1 MLSAGA
7 DQGHAHPDPAWKEI
21 IMSFT
26 SAELAYLA
34 TQRLGRLATV
44 QPDGTLQVSPVGF
57 HYNGGT
63 GTIDI
68 GGFNMASSRK
78 FRNVADN
85 GRAAF
90 VVDDIA
96 SIDPWRVRCL
106 EIRGDAE
113 AITAAADS
121 ASGFDGP
128 IIRVRPRRIISFGI
142 DDPDHA
148 PHELVPNNRDVTS

>member
-1 MLSAGA
+1 
-7 DQGHAHPDPAWKEI
+7 
-21 IMSFT
+21 MSFT

-57 HYNGGT
+57 RYNSAT

-68 GGFNMASSRK
+68 GGFNMAASRK
-78 FRNVADN
+78 FRNVAEN

-90 VVDDIA
+90 VIDDIA
-96 SIDPWRVRCL
+96 SLDPWRVRCL

-113 AITAAADS
+113 AVTTPDDAEEGAA
-121 ASGFDGP
+121 GP

>member
-1 MLSAGA
+1 
-7 DQGHAHPDPAWKEI
+7 
-21 IMSFT
+21 MSFT

-57 HYNGGT
+57 RYNSST

-68 GGFNMASSRK
+68 GGFNMAASRK
-78 FRNVADN
+78 FRNVAEN

-96 SIDPWRVRCL
+96 SLDPWRVRCL

-113 AITAAADS
+113 AVTAT
-121 ASGFDGP
+121 DGAEAGLTDP

-148 PHELVPNNRDVTS
+148 PHELVPNNRDVTG

>member
-1 MLSAGA
+1 MA
-7 DQGHAHPDPAWKEI
+7 
-21 IMSFT
+21 FT

-44 QPDGTLQVSPVGF
+44 QPNGTLQVSPVGF
-57 HYNGGT
+57 RYNSDT
-63 GTIDI
+63 ATIDI

-85 GRAAF
+85 GRVAF

-96 SIDPWRVRCL
+96 STDPWRVRCL

-113 AITAAADS
+113 AIADPAADS
-121 ASGFDGP
+121 AAGIDGS
-128 IIRVRPRRIISFGI
+128 IIRIHPRRIISFGI

-148 PHELVPNNRDVTS
+148 PHELVPNNRDVTG

>member
-1 MLSAGA
+1 
-7 DQGHAHPDPAWKEI
+7 
-21 IMSFT
+21 MSFT
-26 SAELAYLA
+26 SAELSYLA

-44 QPDGTLQVSPVGF
+44 QPNGTLQVSPVGF
-57 HYNGGT
+57 HYNSGT

-68 GGFNMASSRK
+68 GGFTMASSRK

-85 GRAAF
+85 GRVAF

-113 AITAAADS
+113 AITAPAGSSGDS
-121 ASGFDGP
+121 EGGSSGPF
-128 IIRVRPRRIISFGI
+128 IRIHPRRIISFGI

-148 PHELVPNNRDVTS
+148 PHELVPNNRDVSG